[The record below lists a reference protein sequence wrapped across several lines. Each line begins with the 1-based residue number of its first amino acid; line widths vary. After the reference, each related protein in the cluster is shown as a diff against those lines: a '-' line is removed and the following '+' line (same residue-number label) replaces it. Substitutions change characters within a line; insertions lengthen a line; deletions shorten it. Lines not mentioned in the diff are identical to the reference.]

1 MSDVNVVT
9 AAVLVIGDEIL
20 SGRTKDR
27 NIGTIATHLTTIGI
41 QLREVRIVPDVEA
54 EIVGAL
60 NALRS
65 RYSYVFTTGGIG
77 PTHDDITAD
86 SVAAAFG
93 VTIDVDPRAREHLAA
108 YYDARG
114 LELTP
119 ARLRMG
125 RVPMGAQLIDNKVS
139 GAPGFVLGNVIVMA
153 GVPDIM
159 EVMLQSVTPTLATGS
174 RLHAVTIEVDQPES
188 EIAAV
193 FGAHQRRYPDIA
205 MGSYPLLR
213 HGQPASD
220 LVLRGADLER
230 LREVETELRAALRLT
245 K

>member
-1 MSDVNVVT
+1 MSDVKLVT

-27 NIGTIATHLTTIGI
+27 NIGTIASHLTTIGI

-54 EIVGAL
+54 EIVTAL

-93 VTIDVDPRAREHLAA
+93 VSIDVDPRARAHLAD
-108 YYDARG
+108 YYDTRG
-114 LELTP
+114 LQLTE
-119 ARLRMG
+119 ARLRMA
-125 RVPMGAQLIDNKVS
+125 RVPAGAELIANTVS
-139 GAPGFVLGNVIVMA
+139 GAPGFILGNVIVMA

-159 EVMLQSVTPTLATGS
+159 QAMLETVTPTLATGAPLQS
-174 RLHAVTIEVDQPES
+174 ITIEVDQPES

-193 FGAHQRRYPDIA
+193 FSAHQRRYPDIA

-220 LVLRGADLER
+220 LVLRSANPER
-230 LREVETELRAALRLT
+230 LSEAVLVLRAALRLT
-245 K
+245 E